1 MSKILSLKSQV
12 EHLKSINMHNFQE
25 LKIWQKSMDI
35 TEQTYRLSAE
45 FPKEEKYGLTSQIRR
60 SAVSI
65 PSNIA
70 EGAGRNTDGEFKNF
84 LVIASGSSNELF
96 TQLILSHRLELVSEN
111 KVKPI
116 LNELI
121 EIQKMNY
128 ALILKFS
135 KKI

>member
-1 MSKILSLKSQV
+1 
-12 EHLKSINMHNFQE
+12 MHNFQE

-35 TEQTYRLSAE
+35 TESVYRLSAE
-45 FPKEEKYGLTSQIRR
+45 FPMEEKYGLTSQIRR

-70 EGAGRNTDGEFKNF
+70 EGSGRNTDGEFKNF
-84 LVIASGSSNELF
+84 LGIASGSSNELF

-111 KVKPI
+111 KVNPI

-128 ALILKFS
+128 SLIQRFS

>member
-1 MSKILSLKSQV
+1 
-12 EHLKSINMHNFQE
+12 MHNFQE

-84 LVIASGSSNELF
+84 LVIASGS
-96 TQLILSHRLELVSEN
+96 
-111 KVKPI
+111 
-116 LNELI
+116 
-121 EIQKMNY
+121 
-128 ALILKFS
+128 
-135 KKI
+135 

>member
-1 MSKILSLKSQV
+1 
-12 EHLKSINMHNFQE
+12 MHNFQE
-25 LKIWQKSMDI
+25 LKIWQRAMDI
-35 TEQTYRLSAE
+35 TEKTYRISAE
-45 FPKEEKYGLTSQIRR
+45 FPVEEKYGLISQIRR

-84 LVIASGSSNELF
+84 LGIASGSSNELF
-96 TQLILSHRLELVSEN
+96 TQLILSYRLELVEESN
-111 KVKPI
+111 VKP
-116 LNELI
+116 LLSELI

-128 ALILKFS
+128 SLIQKFS

>member
-1 MSKILSLKSQV
+1 
-12 EHLKSINMHNFQE
+12 MHNFQE

-70 EGAGRNTDGEFKNF
+70 EGAGRKWR
-84 LVIASGSSNELF
+84 V
-96 TQLILSHRLELVSEN
+96 
-111 KVKPI
+111 
-116 LNELI
+116 
-121 EIQKMNY
+121 
-128 ALILKFS
+128 
-135 KKI
+135 

>member
-1 MSKILSLKSQV
+1 
-12 EHLKSINMHNFQE
+12 MHNYQE
-25 LKIWQKSMDI
+25 LKIWQKAMDV
-35 TEQTYRLSAE
+35 TEQTYRLTSE
-45 FPKEEKYGLTSQIRR
+45 FPKEEKYGLTSHIKR

-84 LVIASGSSNELF
+84 LGIASGPSNELF

-111 KVKPI
+111 KVIPI

-128 ALILKFS
+128 ALIQKFS